1 MFTRPEQNMFS
12 KSVRLSGCASLAL
25 AITAATAGLACAQ
38 ADFPNRPIRVIV
50 PLAPGGGSDYTARY
64 IGQRLAERIGQAVVV
79 DNRPAA
85 SGIVG
90 TELVAKAVPDGYT
103 LLLAYSTHA
112 QSAQLFTTLPYD
124 PIKDFA
130 PVTEVIATPL
140 GLLLNPSVPA
150 KSVRELISYAKAN
163 PDRLNYGSS
172 GPGSSPHLA
181 TELFASMAGIKMT
194 HIPYKGVGLY
204 MTAQIGNEIQVTFSN
219 MFTTMPHW
227 KAGRLKLIA
236 SGGVKRAEAFPE
248 LPTITESGV
257 PGFDALTWYGYMAPA
272 KTPRA
277 IVDKLQQQIAAIVNT
292 PEVRQNFIAQGNE
305 PLANTPDEFAKVMK
319 SDADK
324 WGAIGKKL
332 GVKLD

>member
-1 MFTRPEQNMFS
+1 MQNQFHN
-12 KSVRLSGCASLAL
+12 
-25 AITAATAGLACAQ
+25 IAGLLLAGACAVAALTPAAFAQ
-38 ADFPNRPIRVIV
+38 TKYPDRPIRVIV

-64 IGQRLAERIGQAVVV
+64 IGLRLAERVGQAVVV

-140 GLLLNPSVPA
+140 TMLIHPSVPA
-150 KSVRELISYAKAN
+150 ATVKEFITYAKAN
-163 PDRLNYGSS
+163 AGKLNYGSS

-181 TELFASMAGIKMT
+181 AELFNSMAGIQMT
-194 HIPYKGVGLY
+194 HIPYKGVALY
-204 MTAQIGNEIQVTFSN
+204 ITAQIGGEIQFSFSN

-227 KAGRLKLIA
+227 KSGRLKLIA
-236 SGGVKRAEAFPE
+236 TGGVKRMEAMPE
-248 LPTITESGV
+248 LPTIAESGV
-257 PGFDALTWYGYMAPA
+257 PGFDAMTWYGYMAPA

-277 IVDKLQQQIAAIVNT
+277 IIDKLQKEIAAIVNT
-292 PEVRQNFIAQGNE
+292 PDVRQTFVSQGNE
-305 PLANTPDEFAKVMK
+305 PLANTPDEFGKVIK

-324 WGAIGKKL
+324 WGAIGKRL

>member
-1 MFTRPEQNMFS
+1 M
-12 KSVRLSGCASLAL
+12 
-25 AITAATAGLACAQ
+25 
-38 ADFPNRPIRVIV
+38 
-50 PLAPGGGSDYTARY
+50 
-64 IGQRLAERIGQAVVV
+64 VV

-112 QSAQLFTTLPYD
+112 QSAQLFSRLPYD

-140 GLLLNPSVPA
+140 TLLLNPTVPA
-150 KSVRELISYAKAN
+150 KTVQEFIAYAKAN
-163 PDRLNYGSS
+163 PGKLNYGSS

-181 TELFASMAGIKMT
+181 AELFDSMAGIKMT
-194 HIPYKGVGLY
+194 HIPYKGVALY
-204 MTAQIGNEIQVTFSN
+204 VTAQIGGEIQFSFSN

-227 KAGRLKLIA
+227 KSGRLKLIA
-236 SGGVKRAEAFPE
+236 TGGPKRMEAMPD
-248 LPTITESGV
+248 LPTIAESGV
-257 PGFDALTWYGYMAPA
+257 PGFEAMTWYGYMAPA

-277 IVDKLQQQIAAIVNT
+277 IVDKLQKEIAAIVQT
-292 PEVRQNFIAQGNE
+292 PEVRQTFVSQGNE
-305 PLANTPDEFAKVMK
+305 PLANTPEEFAKVIK
-319 SDADK
+319 TDADK